1 MVKRKFDKNQAKLG
15 IKTLDWNVPA
25 NHISRFVVEFVEEVF
40 PLLNIKEPKKKKGR
54 GSLPVD
60 SMLKLLIYAKIQH
73 IDRTSI
79 IADMARYHDIFKYVC
94 DDIRPSERSI
104 QRYRR
109 EYGHYFEVLLQMT
122 LKKAFDED
130 SLNLITLPLMEPS
143 KKHTIP
149 TTTPSPKKKHK
160 YWSITTKDDQLTQ
173 NLLKNSINQPKDY
186 SKRKTWMTK
195 TN

>member
-1 MVKRKFDKNQAKLG
+1 MVKRKFDRNQAKLG
-15 IKTLDWNVPA
+15 INTLDWNVPE

-54 GSLPVD
+54 DSLPVD

-122 LKKAFDED
+122 LKRPLMKD

-149 TTTPSPKKKHK
+149 TTTPLQKKKLK
-160 YWSITTKDDQLTQ
+160 YWSITTKDDLLTL
-173 NLLKNSINQPKDY
+173 NVLKTSQTC
-186 SKRKTWMTK
+186 SKIIGKERHR
-195 TN
+195 